1 MKGRRPF
8 RQEKHWQETQVHLLV
23 GGVLILVIVGG
34 GLVWVLYGRTAA
46 ITATS
51 CLLVV
56 SGLIGLLWLILRL
69 IEKWVEGD
77 EP

>member
-1 MKGRRPF
+1 MKGRHPF
-8 RQEKHWQETQVHLLV
+8 SPDKHSRQTQVHLLV

-34 GLVWVLYGRTAA
+34 GLIWVLYGRTAA

-56 SGLIGLLWLILRL
+56 AGVTVLLWLVLRL
-69 IEKWVEGD
+69 LELWVQGD